1 MEMSETLAKLVA
13 GVDLDSDEMTVMMQS
28 IMTGEATPAQI
39 GSALTALRI
48 KGETVEEI
56 TAAAR
61 VMRDLASK
69 VPVTHGEMI
78 DTCGTGGS
86 GVSKF
91 NVSTASAIVIASAG
105 LKVAKHGNRAA
116 SGVSGSAD
124 VLEAAGL
131 RLDMSPGAVAAS
143 IEEIGVG
150 FLFAVNHHSAMKH
163 AIGPRRELKFR
174 TIFNL
179 LGPLTNPAGARRQV
193 LGVFDRHWLTPMAE
207 VLGRLGATRAMVVH
221 SRDGL
226 DEISPVAV
234 TDVAEWNAG
243 AVRAFQIEPG
253 SLDCALPSLDELK
266 VADARES
273 LEMIKA
279 AFSGE
284 HDAAEKMI
292 ALNAGAALF
301 VADAAESLQEGVDT
315 ARGEMR
321 SGRAL
326 EKLQALVAFSQESA
340 Q

>member
-1 MEMSETLAKLVA
+1 M
-13 GVDLDSDEMTVMMQS
+13 
-28 IMTGEATPAQI
+28 
-39 GSALTALRI
+39 
-48 KGETVEEI
+48 
-56 TAAAR
+56 
-61 VMRDLASK
+61 
-69 VPVTHGEMI
+69 
-78 DTCGTGGS
+78 
-86 GVSKF
+86 
-91 NVSTASAIVIASAG
+91 IASAG

-131 RLDMSPGAVAAS
+131 RLDMSPDAVAAS
-143 IEEIGVG
+143 IEEVGVG

-179 LGPLTNPAGARRQV
+179 LGPLTNPAGAKRQV
-193 LGVFDRHWLTPMAE
+193 LGVFDSHWLTPMAE

-234 TDVAEWNAG
+234 TDVAEWDAG

-253 SLDCALPSLDELK
+253 SLDCALPSLDALK
-266 VADARES
+266 VADATES
-273 LEMIKA
+273 LEMIKG
-279 AFSGE
+279 AFSGK

-292 ALNAGAALF
+292 ALNAGAALY
-301 VADAAESLQEGVDT
+301 VADAAQSLQEGVDQ
-315 ARGEMR
+315 ARDEMR

-326 EKLQALVAFSQESA
+326 EKLEALVAFSQESA